1 MIIAGDAWGFVLC
14 LARVSPLMSGVG
26 IQVFSRMPVIV
37 RTVFLIVFSAL
48 LLSNISSVE
57 MPTTLVAIFSS
68 IASELIFG
76 MVFVFSLKIIY
87 GAVDFIGRTLDTHMG
102 FGAVNVIN
110 PFSKEQSSIIGSI
123 LTLAFTLVIII
134 SGVHIELLRLLAIS
148 VEVIPIGKVDV
159 IYDPNVFIVYMS
171 GMFIFILMLFSP
183 IISALFVLDLVI
195 GMVAKT
201 MPQMNVYFVTL
212 PLKILVGILLLAIVI
227 RTSGTG
233 LSNAAIQS
241 IHFLTNL

>member
-1 MIIAGDAWGFVLC
+1 MITNDLWGFVLC
-14 LARVSPLMSGVG
+14 LARVSPLMSSVGV
-26 IQVFSRMPVIV
+26 QVFSRLPVIV
-37 RTVFLIVFSAL
+37 RTIFLIVFSVL
-48 LLSNISSVE
+48 LLSNVNSVE
-57 MPTTLVAIFSS
+57 LPSAAIGVFSA
-68 IASELIFG
+68 IISELIFG

-110 PFSKEQSSIIGSI
+110 PFSKEQSSLIGSI
-123 LTLAFTLVIII
+123 LTFAFTLVIII
-134 SGVHIELLRLLAIS
+134 SGVHIELLKVLALS
-148 VEVIPIGKVDV
+148 VEIIPVGKVDV
-159 IYDPNVFIVYMS
+159 IYDSNVFIVYMS

-183 IISALFVLDLVI
+183 IISALFILDLII

-212 PLKILVGILLLAIVI
+212 PLKILVGILLLAVVI
-227 RTSGTG
+227 RTSGSG
-233 LSNAAIQS
+233 LSDAAIQS